1 MTSVQ
6 FYFLFPS
13 LFMLHELEE
22 IVWTPSFIKKIS
34 IQYPNNR
41 ILSYY
46 TPFAFNAIVLEQF
59 LILLLSLFL
68 SYQFSN
74 YTIYATI
81 VIAYIYH
88 VFGHLIQTVVIR
100 KYVPGL
106 LTGILTSL
114 FSLFCLK
121 NNVPINLYWYSFITL
136 SLILVNL
143 IFSFMVLHKKSL
155 KLR

>member
-1 MTSVQ
+1 MTLTQ
-6 FYFLFPS
+6 FYFLFPA

-22 IVWTPSFIKKIS
+22 IIWMPSFVKKLSAQFPDI
-34 IQYPNNR
+34 R
-41 ILSYY
+41 FLSYY
-46 TPFAFNAIVLEQF
+46 TPFTFNAIVLEQF

-88 VFGHLIQTVVIR
+88 IFGHLIQTIVLR

-106 LTGILTSL
+106 LTGSFTSL

-143 IFSFMVLHKKSL
+143 IFSFMVLHKKNL